1 MNTRLLSLLGGLLLV
16 AAVAAGLWLF
26 APGASAPTEEGAPLT
41 GMALPVPP
49 VPPRVATGQD
59 YEQCLDLLENDPT
72 GAATFAAAWAAGGE
86 GAAHCLALS
95 RIALGQPAEGATALE
110 GMATR
115 STAPAAVRAM
125 LWGQAGQAWVM
136 ADEGE
141 RAYAAMTRA
150 VGLLGDDV
158 ELLIQRAGVA
168 SSLERYE
175 DALADLDQVLT
186 REPGR
191 VDAMTL
197 RAAGLRRMERTD
209 AAEAEV
215 ARALA
220 LDPDFPE
227 ALLERG
233 ILRQRKGDSDGARAD
248 WERAMELDPDSPT
261 ADLAEQNLALL
272 DAGPSGKP

>member
-1 MNTRLLSLLGGLLLV
+1 MNTRVVSFLGGLVLA
-16 AAVAAGLWLF
+16 AAVGTGVWWF
-26 APGASAPTEEGAPLT
+26 APEPIAPSEDAAPLG
-41 GMALPVPP
+41 GMALPLPP
-49 VPPRVATGQD
+49 VPPRVASGQE
-59 YEQCLDLLENDPT
+59 YEQCLDLLENDPA
-72 GAATFAAAWAAGGE
+72 GAAAFAEGWAAGQE

-95 RIALGQPAEGATALE
+95 RIALGQPAEGAAALE
-110 GMATR
+110 AMAGR
-115 STAPAAVRAM
+115 STAPTAVRAM

-158 ELLIQRAGVA
+158 ELLIERAGVA
-168 SSLERYE
+168 SGLERYE
-175 DALADLDQVLT
+175 DALADLDQVLA

-197 RAAGLRRMERTD
+197 RAAALRRLERMA

-227 ALLERG
+227 GLLERG
-233 ILRQRKGDSDGARAD
+233 ILRQRKGDVEGARAD
-248 WERAMELDPDSPT
+248 WERAIEIDPDSPT

-272 DAGPSGKP
+272 DAGPSSRP